1 LITESERNAM
11 REYTDA
17 SNWKGGLIR
26 LLVSKEISGFA
37 LIDTT
42 GVVVF
47 GYGDLVDGFM
57 IRPDSTAA
65 VSEKLELE
73 KNEILS
79 ALQMENTPS
88 ALSIRGRKM
97 VVVRRESAMLYA
109 VGEGKQCSVSLH
121 NMYAGVLV
129 VTYGPRYPPALDA
142 VLHVLQRSY

>member
-1 LITESERNAM
+1 M
-11 REYTDA
+11 RASTVA
-17 SNWKGGLIR
+17 SNWKDGLIK

-57 IRPDSTAA
+57 IPESIPDSN
-65 VSEKLELE
+65 KLEHE
-73 KNEILS
+73 KEEILL
-79 ALQMENTPS
+79 ALRMDNTPS
-88 ALSIRGRKM
+88 SISIRGRKM

-109 VGEGKQCSVSLH
+109 VGEGKKCSVSLH
-121 NMYAGVLV
+121 NMYAGLLV

-142 VLHVLQRSY
+142 VLRALQC